1 MAISGAKR
9 ESLET
14 KEYPKKVGYFEGK
27 VIAINPDAEWYN
39 DELGMQ
45 LKEDSK
51 ATVYLGVTD
60 EGVKTLRVDV
70 WLQDIKSGDKFKT
83 TFYLKDKAIVS
94 KSGKT
99 QFITDQ
105 CSTTYAESEDYL
117 PTWFVKRDYHV
128 AREGEPDL
136 CTFLATWTNINFYED
151 QVAKIVLEWKDLMK
165 GNVSEL
171 RDQIEVSA
179 KDTIVPMAT
188 VKVVET
194 SDGVKEYQSVF
205 NKAFMPGYGLRQ
217 IKQITV
223 NKDYISRISRK
234 PAKELKVYDR
244 FILKIAGEYGC
255 KDFYSFTDL
264 KEYNAAD
271 NFVASD
277 KVIAADDDVF

>member
-1 MAISGAKR
+1 MAISGTKR

-151 QVAKIVLEWKDLMK
+151 QYAKIVLEWKDLMK

>member
-1 MAISGAKR
+1 MAITGSKR

-14 KEYPKKVGYFEGK
+14 KEFAKKVGLFEAK

-60 EGVKTLRVDV
+60 EGVKTLRLDV
-70 WLQDIKSGDKFKT
+70 WLQDIKTNDKFKVV
-83 TFYLKDKAIVS
+83 FYLKDKAVIS

-117 PTWFVKRDYHV
+117 PTWFTKREYHV
-128 AREGEPDL
+128 CREGEAEL
-136 CTFLATWTNINFYED
+136 CSFLATWTNINFYED
-151 QVAKIVLEWKDLMK
+151 SEAQILLEWKDLMK

-171 RDQIEVSA
+171 RDQIDACMKETVVA
-179 KDTIVPMAT
+179 MAT
-188 VKVVET
+188 VKTVET
-194 SDGVKEYQSVF
+194 ADGVKEYQSVF

-217 IKQITV
+217 IRQINV
-223 NKDYISRISRK
+223 DKMYIDRITRK
-234 PAKELKVYDR
+234 PSKELKMYDR

-255 KDFYSFTDL
+255 KEFYTFNEL

-277 KVIAADDDVF
+277 KVISDDGDDF

>member
-14 KEYPKKVGYFEGK
+14 KEYAKKVGLFEGK

-60 EGVKTLRVDV
+60 DGTKTLRVDV
-70 WLQDIKSGDKFKT
+70 WLQDIKSGDKLKVV
-83 TFYLKDKAIVS
+83 FYLKDKPVIS

-105 CSTTYAESEDYL
+105 CSTTYADSEDYL
-117 PTWFVKRDYHV
+117 PTWFTKRDYHV
-128 AREGEPDL
+128 CREGEAEL
-136 CTFLATWTNINFYED
+136 CSFLATWTNINFYED
-151 QVAKIVLEWKDLMK
+151 QDAQILLEWKDLMK

-171 RDQIEVSA
+171 RDQIEACEKQTVVA
-179 KDTIVPMAT
+179 LAT

-194 SDGVKEYQSVF
+194 AEGVKEYQSVF

-217 IKQITV
+217 IRQINV
-223 NKDYISRISRK
+223 NKDYITRIGK
-234 PAKELKVYDR
+234 KLPKELKVYDR
-244 FILKIAGEYGC
+244 FILKVAGDYGC
-255 KDFYSFTDL
+255 KEFYSFDEL
-264 KEYNAAD
+264 KVYNAAD
-271 NFVASD
+271 NFAASD
-277 KVIAADDDVF
+277 KVIADDDDVF

>member
-1 MAISGAKR
+1 MAITGVKR

-14 KEYPKKVGYFEGK
+14 KEYAKKVGLFEAHI
-27 VIAINPDAEWYN
+27 IAINPDAEWYN
-39 DELGMQ
+39 DELGVQ

-51 ATVYLGVTD
+51 STIYLGVTD

-70 WLQDIKSGDKFKT
+70 WLQDVKTNDKFKV
-83 TFYLKDKAIVS
+83 TFYLKDKAVIS

-105 CSTTYAESEDYL
+105 CTTSYADSEDYL

-128 AREGEPDL
+128 CREGEAEL
-136 CTFLATWTNINFYED
+136 CSFLLTWTNINFKDDAEA
-151 QVAKIVLEWKDLMK
+151 QIVLDWKDLMK

-171 RDQIEVSA
+171 RDQIEINEKNTVVA
-179 KDTIVPMAT
+179 MAT
-188 VKVVET
+188 VKVVE
-194 SDGVKEYQSVF
+194 SSEGVKEYQSVF
-205 NKAFMPGYGLRQ
+205 NKAFMPAYALRQ
-217 IKQITV
+217 IRQINVDKT
-223 NKDYISRISRK
+223 YIERIGRK
-234 PAKELKVYDR
+234 SSSELKVYDR

-255 KDFYSFTDL
+255 KDFYKFSDL

-277 KVIAADDDVF
+277 KVISSDGDDY

>member
-1 MAISGAKR
+1 MAIAGTKR

-14 KEYPKKVGYFEGK
+14 KEYPKKVGLFEAK
-27 VIAINPDAEWYN
+27 VIAINPDNEWYN
-39 DELGMQ
+39 DELGIQ

-70 WLQDIKSGDKFKT
+70 WLQDIKTSDKFKV
-83 TFYLKDKAIVS
+83 TFYLKDKAIIS

-105 CSTTYAESEDYL
+105 CTTSYAESEDYL

-151 QVAKIVLEWKDLMK
+151 QDAKIVLEWKDLMK

-171 RDQIEVSA
+171 REQIEACTKETVVA
-179 KDTIVPMAT
+179 MAT
-188 VKVVET
+188 VKTVET
-194 SDGVKEYQSVF
+194 ADGVKEYQAVF

-217 IKQITV
+217 LRQITV
-223 NKDYISRISRK
+223 NKDYITRISRK

-255 KDFYSFTDL
+255 KEFYSFNEL

-277 KVIAADDDVF
+277 KVIADDDDMF

>member
-1 MAISGAKR
+1 MAIAGTKR

-14 KEYPKKVGYFEGK
+14 KEYAKKVGLFEAK
-27 VIAINPDAEWYN
+27 VIAINPDNEWYN
-39 DELGMQ
+39 DELGIQ

-70 WLQDIKSGDKFKT
+70 WLQDIKTSDKFKV
-83 TFYLKDKAIVS
+83 TFYLKDKAIIS

-105 CSTTYAESEDYL
+105 CTTSYAESEDYL

-151 QVAKIVLEWKDLMK
+151 QDAKIVLEWKDLMK

-171 RDQIEVSA
+171 REQIEASA
-179 KDTIVPMAT
+179 KETVVAMAT
-188 VKVVET
+188 VKTVET
-194 SDGVKEYQSVF
+194 ADGVKEYQAVF

-217 IKQITV
+217 LRQITV
-223 NKDYISRISRK
+223 NKDYITRISRK

-255 KDFYSFTDL
+255 KEFYSFTDL

-277 KVIAADDDVF
+277 KVIAEDDDVF

>member
-1 MAISGAKR
+1 MAIAGTKR

-14 KEYPKKVGYFEGK
+14 KEYAKKVGLFEAK
-27 VIAINPDAEWYN
+27 VIAINPDNEWYN
-39 DELGMQ
+39 DELGIQ

-70 WLQDIKSGDKFKT
+70 WLQDIKTSDKFKV
-83 TFYLKDKAIVS
+83 TFYLKDKAIIS

-105 CSTTYAESEDYL
+105 CTTSYAESEDYL

-151 QVAKIVLEWKDLMK
+151 QDAKIVLEWKDLMK

-171 RDQIEVSA
+171 REQIEASA
-179 KDTIVPMAT
+179 KDTVVAMAT
-188 VKVVET
+188 VKTVET
-194 SDGVKEYQSVF
+194 ADGVKEYQAVF

-217 IKQITV
+217 LRQITV
-223 NKDYISRISRK
+223 NKDYITRISRK

-255 KDFYSFTDL
+255 KEFYSFTDL

-277 KVIAADDDVF
+277 KVIADDDDVF

>member
-1 MAISGAKR
+1 MAITGSKR

-14 KEYPKKVGYFEGK
+14 KEFAKKVGLFEAK

-60 EGVKTLRVDV
+60 EGVKTLRLDV
-70 WLQDIKSGDKFKT
+70 WLQDIKTSDKFKVA
-83 TFYLKDKAIVS
+83 FYLKDKAVIS

-105 CSTTYAESEDYL
+105 CSTTYADSEDYL
-117 PTWFVKRDYHV
+117 PTWFTKREYHV
-128 AREGEPDL
+128 CREGEAEL
-136 CTFLATWTNINFYED
+136 CSFLATWTNINFYED
-151 QVAKIVLEWKDLMK
+151 SEAQILLEWKDLMK

-171 RDQIEVSA
+171 RDQIDACTKETVVA
-179 KDTIVPMAT
+179 MAT
-188 VKVVET
+188 VKTVET
-194 SDGVKEYQSVF
+194 ADGVKEYQSVF

-217 IKQITV
+217 IRQINV
-223 NKDYISRISRK
+223 DKMYIDRITRK
-234 PAKELKVYDR
+234 PSKELKMYDR

-255 KDFYSFTDL
+255 KEFYTFNEL

-277 KVIAADDDVF
+277 KVISDDGDDF

>member
-1 MAISGAKR
+1 MAIAGTKR

-14 KEYPKKVGYFEGK
+14 KEYAKKVGLFEAK
-27 VIAINPDAEWYN
+27 VIAINPDNEWYN
-39 DELGMQ
+39 DELGIQ

-70 WLQDIKSGDKFKT
+70 WLQDIKTSDKFKV
-83 TFYLKDKAIVS
+83 TFYLKDKAIIS

-105 CSTTYAESEDYL
+105 CTTSYAESEDYL

-151 QVAKIVLEWKDLMK
+151 QDAKIVLEWKDLMK

-171 RDQIEVSA
+171 REQIEASA
-179 KDTIVPMAT
+179 KDTVVAMAT
-188 VKVVET
+188 VKTVET
-194 SDGVKEYQSVF
+194 ADGVKEYQAVF

-217 IKQITV
+217 IRQITV
-223 NKDYISRISRK
+223 NKDYITRISRK
-234 PAKELKVYDR
+234 PAKELKIYDR

-255 KDFYSFTDL
+255 KEFYSFDEL
-264 KEYNAAD
+264 KVYDAAN

-277 KVIAADDDVF
+277 KVIADDDDVF

>member
-1 MAISGAKR
+1 MAIAGIKR

-14 KEYPKKVGYFEGK
+14 KEYAKKVGLFDAHI
-27 VIAINPDAEWYN
+27 IAINPNAEWYN
-39 DELGMQ
+39 DELGIQ

-70 WLQDIKSGDKFKT
+70 WLQDIKTSDKFKI
-83 TFYLKDKAIVS
+83 TFYLKDKAIIS

-105 CSTTYAESEDYL
+105 CITSYADSEDYL
-117 PTWFVKRDYHV
+117 PTWFIKRDYHV
-128 AREGEPDL
+128 AREGEPEL
-136 CTFLATWTNINFYED
+136 CTFLAAWTNINFYED
-151 QVAKIVLEWKDLMK
+151 QYAKIVLEWKDLMK

-171 RDQIEVSA
+171 RDQIEINE
-179 KDTIVPMAT
+179 KNTIVAMAT
-188 VKVVET
+188 VKTVET
-194 SDGVKEYQSVF
+194 SEGVKEYQSVF
-205 NKAFMPGYGLRQ
+205 NKAFMPSYALRQ
-217 IKQITV
+217 MRQISV
-223 NKDYISRISRK
+223 NKEYITRIGK
-234 PAKELKVYDR
+234 KLPKELKIYDK
-244 FILKIAGEYGC
+244 FILKVAGEYGC